1 MSEPDAHVGE
11 ECIFVVKGEMGVI
24 MYDTRE
30 TFKVLPGEAIYI
42 PAGKKYSLMN
52 YGSTPIHA
60 TFVITP
66 SF

>member
-1 MSEPDAHVGE
+1 
-11 ECIFVVKGEMGVI
+11 MGVI